1 MTASTYSL
9 YYCILRSRCSSA
21 RDETRRGEATLSGRE
36 HGSLGSALDPPDSR
50 STGGCVRT
58 FHTTRHAAPAWPAS
72 FLPRTVLCSSMYMSR
87 SLAALHSCSH
97 DGPLATELTLSHE
110 VKCVGLVMPH
120 ACTRH
125 LPSGPQPPSHHRTR
139 SLNEKFLFLLHQH
152 SNTNIRTPHT
162 AASTPIATLRQ
173 HTSPPQ
179 HDRFANPG
187 PGLSE
192 SPYRHSHWWPDHG
205 QDDARGLAP
214 ASPLLTHRQPVQKGV
229 SIQAMPYGDRRR
241 VLPTV
246 TVSLEDCASL

>member
-1 MTASTYSL
+1 
-9 YYCILRSRCSSA
+9 
-21 RDETRRGEATLSGRE
+21 
-36 HGSLGSALDPPDSR
+36 
-50 STGGCVRT
+50 
-58 FHTTRHAAPAWPAS
+58 
-72 FLPRTVLCSSMYMSR
+72 MYMSR

-152 SNTNIRTPHT
+152 SNTNIRTPTFADRTSLTNCHT
-162 AASTPIATLRQ
+162 RQ
-173 HTSPPQ
+173 HASPPQ
-179 HDRFANPG
+179 HDRSANPG

-246 TVSLEDCASL
+246 TVPLEDCASLWLHGDFLRASKCLHSRLGRKNTDTTSSPRPASWLNSHGQALTT